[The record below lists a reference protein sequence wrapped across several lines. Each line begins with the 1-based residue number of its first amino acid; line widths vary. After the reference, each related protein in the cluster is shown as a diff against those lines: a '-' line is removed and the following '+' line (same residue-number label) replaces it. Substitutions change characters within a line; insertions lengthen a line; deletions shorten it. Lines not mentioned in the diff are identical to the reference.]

1 MLRATQHLV
10 QKPLSPAT
18 SQQILRRNTVG
29 LVPYTIPAIGGLL
42 TPNLT
47 LVTICATIAISYASP
62 STTSGEPQALGS
74 GDIEDDLD
82 VDRA

>member
-10 QKPLSPAT
+10 QKPLSPAA
-18 SQQILRRNTVG
+18 SQQILRRNAVG
-29 LVPYTIPAIGGLL
+29 LVPYTIATIGGLL
-42 TPNLT
+42 APYLT
-47 LVTICATIAISYASP
+47 LVVICATIAIFYASP
-62 STTSGEPQALGS
+62 GTTSGEPQALGI